1 MTSVSPTTAA
11 PRDEQ
16 AGVRLVLKPED
27 AAPSGYVD
35 GGWWPRSRD
44 LGAEL
49 PALLDALAAR
59 TGQVERVSYRLQDW
73 DATTGRVAAGGADVH
88 LDGFRLRAANTLDVV
103 TRSHRL
109 TLLVVPADTDP
120 ETADRALR
128 TAGQPGNTDDAP
140 ALLSAPANP

>member
-1 MTSVSPTTAA
+1 MTSVSPATTTA
-11 PRDEQ
+11 PPDERPG
-16 AGVRLVLKPED
+16 ARLVLKPED

-44 LGAEL
+44 LPAEL

-73 DATTGRVAAGGADVH
+73 DRTAGRVADVH

-103 TRSHRL
+103 TRARRL

-120 ETADRALR
+120 DTADRALR

-140 ALLSAPANP
+140 ALLAAPAGP